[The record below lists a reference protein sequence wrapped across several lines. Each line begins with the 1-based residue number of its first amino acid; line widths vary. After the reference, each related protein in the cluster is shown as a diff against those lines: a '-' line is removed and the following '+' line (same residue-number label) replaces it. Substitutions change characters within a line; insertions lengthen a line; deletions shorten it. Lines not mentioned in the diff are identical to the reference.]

1 MGDDTATST
10 SSEALQARVVELEVA
25 LATSNGERDTA
36 RGELLAARGERDKL
50 REAWQAVKFELELL
64 KKRLFVAKAERV
76 DVEQLELEFAKKLAE
91 LDALSKRLEPVPQWM
106 LATVAGGSSGSG
118 QAAKPAKKSG
128 GRRDVRE
135 MEIPEERIELVDEKL
150 EGVLKRLGFEESYKL
165 AWRRGGMV
173 RLVVARAKYQVE
185 NPQAEQEVGAAPTRV
200 TTTQMPAETFPR
212 LLAAPSLL
220 AHIIVDKACDG
231 LPLHRQQE
239 RFTRDGVKLDRGTMC
254 RWMEDAGNT
263 LGATLVEAARKHF
276 MATAFSFLTDA
287 TGVLI
292 QPLKSDAKKKHQPCR
307 RGHFFVQLADKDFAF
322 FEYVP
327 RETSDAVTELFKGF
341 SGYVQADAKSVYDV
355 LYPAPNAEV
364 ASDDECLEVAC
375 WCHARRRYWEA
386 AIAKCAVSREAL
398 VRIQRI
404 FENEEKWKGLAPE
417 HIKAL
422 RDERTRPL
430 LDDFFAWASVEYA
443 KVKDTRGLLRS
454 ALGYT
459 IRQRAALCRF
469 LDDGRLGLS
478 NNASERELRRVAV
491 GRKAWLFCGSDDHAQ
506 AAAALFTLIATC
518 KIHNLEPEAYLRDVL
533 RVLAHWPRDRYLEL
547 CPHLFAATRARLDP
561 VELAQEVGHLT
572 VPPAITTPVIA

>member
-1 MGDDTATST
+1 LTS
-10 SSEALQARVVELEVA
+10 ALSRLASLESTLRAVE
-25 LATSNGERDTA
+25 GERDQL
-36 RGELLAARGERDKL
+36 RGERDQLRGERDKL
-50 REAWQAVKFELELL
+50 REAWQAVKLELELL

-76 DVEQLELEFAKKLAE
+76 DVDQLELEFAKKLAE
-91 LDALSKRLEPVPQWM
+91 LDALSKRLEPVPSWM
-106 LATVAGGSSGSG
+106 MATVAGGSSGSG
-118 QAAKPAKKSG
+118 QPEKPAKKTG

-135 MEIPEERIELVDEKL
+135 MEIPEERIELVDDKL
-150 EGVLKRLGFEESYKL
+150 EGVVKRLGFEESYKL
-165 AWRRGGMV
+165 VWRRGGMV

-185 NPQAEQEVGAAPTRV
+185 NPQAEQAQGAAPTRV
-200 TTTQMPAETFPR
+200 VTTPMPEEAFPR

-220 AHIIVDKACDG
+220 AHVIVDKACDG

-239 RFTRDGVKLDRGTMC
+239 RFMRDGVKLDRSTMS
-254 RWMEDAGNT
+254 RWLEDAGNT

-287 TGVLI
+287 TGVLV
-292 QPLKSDAKKKHQPCR
+292 QPLKSDVKKKHQPCR

-327 RETSDAVTELFKGF
+327 RETSAAVAELFKGF
-341 SGYVQADAKSVYDV
+341 AGYIQADAKSVYDV
-355 LYPAPNAEV
+355 LYPPANAE
-364 ASDDECLEVAC
+364 APGEDECLEVGC
-375 WCHARRRYWEA
+375 WCHCRRKYWEA
-386 AIAKCAVSREAL
+386 AIANCAVSREAL

-404 FENEEKWKGLAPE
+404 FENEEKWKGLSAE
-417 HIKAL
+417 HLKVM

-430 LDDFFAWASVEYA
+430 VDDFFAWATIEYA

-459 IRQRAALCRF
+459 VRQREALCRF

-478 NNASERELRRVAV
+478 NNASERELRRIAV

-518 KIHNLEPEAYLRDVL
+518 KLHGLEPEAYLRDVL
-533 RVLAHWPRDRYLEL
+533 RLLAHWPKDRYLEL
-547 CPHLFAATRARLDP
+547 CPHAFAATRARLDP
-561 VELAQEVGHLT
+561 VELAQEVGCLT
-572 VPPAITTPVIA
+572 VPPAIVPPPPT

>member
-1 MGDDTATST
+1 LTS
-10 SSEALQARVVELEVA
+10 ALSRLASLESTLRAVE
-25 LATSNGERDTA
+25 SERDQ
-36 RGELLAARGERDKL
+36 LRGERDKL
-50 REAWQAVKFELELL
+50 REAWQAVKLELELL

-76 DVEQLELEFAKKLAE
+76 EVDQLELEFAQKLAE
-91 LDALSKRLEPVPQWM
+91 LDALSKRLEPVPPWM
-106 LATVAGGSSGSG
+106 MATVAGGSSGSG
-118 QAAKPAKKSG
+118 QPEKPAKRTG

-135 MEIPEERIELVDEKL
+135 MEIPEERIELVDDKL
-150 EGVLKRLGFEESYKL
+150 EGVVKRLGFEESYKL

-185 NPQAEQEVGAAPTRV
+185 NPQAEQEDGAAPTRV
-200 TTTQMPAETFPR
+200 MTTPMPDEAFPR

-220 AHIIVDKACDG
+220 AHVIVDKACDG

-239 RFTRDGVKLDRGTMC
+239 RFMRDGVKLDRSTMS
-254 RWMEDAGNT
+254 RWLEDAGNT

-287 TGVLI
+287 TGVLV
-292 QPLKSDAKKKHQPCR
+292 QPLKSDVKKKHQPCR

-327 RETSDAVTELFKGF
+327 RETSAAVAELFKGF
-341 SGYVQADAKSVYDV
+341 AGYIQADAKSVYDV
-355 LYPAPNAEV
+355 LYPPPNAE
-364 ASDDECLEVAC
+364 AAGEDECLEVGC
-375 WCHARRRYWEA
+375 WCHCRRKYWEA
-386 AIAKCAVSREAL
+386 AIAKCAISREAL

-404 FENEEKWKGLAPE
+404 FENEEKWKGLSAE
-417 HIKAL
+417 HLKMM

-430 LDDFFAWASVEYA
+430 VDDFFAWATIEYA

-459 IRQRAALCRF
+459 VRQREALCRF

-478 NNASERELRRVAV
+478 NNASERELRRIAV

-518 KIHNLEPEAYLRDVL
+518 KIHGLEPEAYLRDVL
-533 RVLAHWPRDRYLEL
+533 RVLAHWPKDRYLEL
-547 CPHLFAATRARLDP
+547 CPHAFAATRARLDP
-561 VELAQEVGHLT
+561 AELAQEVGCLT
-572 VPPAITTPVIA
+572 VPPAISAPTP

>member
-1 MGDDTATST
+1 MAST
-10 SSEALQARVVELEVA
+10 EALQARVAELES
-25 LATSNGERDTA
+25 T
-36 RGELLAARGERDKL
+36 LAATTSDLAAARSERDKL
-50 REAWQAVKFELELL
+50 REAWQAVKLELELL

-91 LDALSKRLEPVPQWM
+91 LDALSKRLEPVPPWM
-106 LATVAGGSSGSG
+106 LATVASGSSGGGSAG
-118 QAAKPAKKSG
+118 PQKKKPS

-135 MEIPEERIELVDEKL
+135 LELPEERVELVDDQL
-150 EGVLKRLGFEESYKL
+150 EGVVKRLGFEESYKL

-185 NPQAEQEVGAAPTRV
+185 TPQAQQEVGAAPTRV
-200 TTTQMPAETFPR
+200 VTTELPDEAFPR

-220 AHIIVDKACDG
+220 AHVIVDKHCDG

-239 RFTRDGVKLDRGTMC
+239 RFVRDGVKLDRSVMC
-254 RWMEDAGNT
+254 RWLEDAGNT

-276 MATAFSFLTDA
+276 LATAFSFLTDA

-292 QPLKSDAKKKHQPCR
+292 QPLKGHEKKKHQPCQ

-327 RETSDAVTELFKGF
+327 KETSAAVAELFKGF
-341 SGYVQADAKSVYDV
+341 SGYIQADAKSVYDV
-355 LYPAPNAEV
+355 LYPPPNAE
-364 ASDDECLEVAC
+364 AAGEDECLEVAC
-375 WCHARRRYWEA
+375 WCHCRRKYWEA
-386 AIAKCAVSREAL
+386 ALAKCAVSREAL

-404 FENEEKWKGLAPE
+404 FENEEKWKGLSPE
-417 HIKAL
+417 HVKAL

-430 LDDFFAWASVEYA
+430 VDDFFAWATLEYA

-459 IRQRAALCRF
+459 VRQQAALCRF
-469 LDDGRLGLS
+469 LEDGRLGLS

-518 KIHNLEPEAYLRDVL
+518 KIHGLEPEGYLRDVL
-533 RVLAHWPRDRYLEL
+533 RVLGHWPKDRYLEL
-547 CPHLFAATRARLDP
+547 CPHIFAATRARLDP
-561 VELAQEVGHLT
+561 VELAQEVGPLT
-572 VPPAITTPVIA
+572 VPPAIAPPTT

>member
-1 MGDDTATST
+1 MSDDTATNAST
-10 SSEALQARVVELEVA
+10 EALQARVVELESA
-25 LATSNGERDTA
+25 LAASNSKLGVANSD
-36 RGELLAARGERDKL
+36 LATTRGERDKL

-91 LDALSKRLEPVPQWM
+91 LDALSKRLEPVPPWM
-106 LATVAGGSSGSG
+106 MATVAGGTSGSG
-118 QAAKPAKKSG
+118 NPPKKKTG

-135 MEIPEERIELVDEKL
+135 MEIPEERIELVDHEL
-150 EGVLKRLGFEESYKL
+150 ELAGVVKRLGFEESYKL

-173 RLVVARAKYQVE
+173 RLVVARAKYE
-185 NPQAEQEVGAAPTRV
+185 LGNPQAEQEAGAPPTRV
-200 TTTQMPAETFPR
+200 VTTPMPEEAFPR

-220 AHIIVDKACDG
+220 AHIIVDKHCDG

-239 RFTRDGVKLDRGTMC
+239 RFLRDGVKLDRGTMC
-254 RWMEDAGNT
+254 RWLEDTGNT

-287 TGVLI
+287 TGVLV
-292 QPLKSDAKKKHQPCR
+292 QPLKSHEKRKHQPCR
-307 RGHFFVQLADKDFAF
+307 RGHFFVQLADLDFAF

-341 SGYVQADAKSVYDV
+341 AGYVQADAKSVYDV
-355 LYPAPNAEV
+355 LYPPANAEA

-375 WCHARRRYWEA
+375 WCHCRRKYWEA

-417 HIKAL
+417 HVKSL

-430 LDDFFAWASVEYA
+430 LDDFFAWATVEYA

-459 IRQRAALCRF
+459 VRQRAALCRF

-547 CPHLFAATRARLDP
+547 CPHIFAATRARLDP

-572 VPPAITTPVIA
+572 VPPAITTS